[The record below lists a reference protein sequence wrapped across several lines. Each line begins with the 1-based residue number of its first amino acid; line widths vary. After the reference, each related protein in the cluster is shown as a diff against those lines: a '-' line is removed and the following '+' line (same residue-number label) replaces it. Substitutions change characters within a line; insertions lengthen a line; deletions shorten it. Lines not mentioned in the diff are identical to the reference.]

1 MKRVASYLFI
11 MVLLITCASCGA
23 PNFRI
28 KKYYQDE
35 SHFKEFKAN
44 VKGYYDYW
52 GDSNMIHLYIGDT
65 GDDFSSSSIYLIG
78 ENANAARKN
87 QIWNVIRMDSEI
99 TFVTSEAIFYDG
111 YMLPIVSLSCQGEE
125 LLDYDLGRQNLIE
138 SFTFGHAKPNA
149 ESVPASAQNDDL
161 LNSLGTE
168 ENPDGSCRAEGILC
182 GSGASNQNTL
192 YDLVFII
199 NKSFSI
205 NSGLEYFY
213 LKGDALE
220 IATEKGFFDQSHMG
234 DVFSL
239 SATKDAQG
247 DWILDSLIGNGVDYL
262 DPIG

>member
-1 MKRVASYLFI
+1 MKKVFSCFLI
-11 MVLLITCASCGA
+11 LVLLFLCASCGA

-28 KKYYQDE
+28 RQYYQDE
-35 SHFKEFKAN
+35 SHFKEYKAT

-52 GDSNMIHLYIGDT
+52 GDSNLIHLYIGDT
-65 GDDFSSSSIYLIG
+65 GGDFSSSSIYLIG

-87 QIWNVIRMDSEI
+87 QIWNVIRIDSEI

-111 YMLPIVSLSCQGEE
+111 YMLPIVALSCQGEE
-125 LLDYDLGRQNLIE
+125 LLDYDQGRQNLIE
-138 SFTFGHAKPNA
+138 SFIIGNAKPKA
-149 ESVPASAQNDDL
+149 ENIPASVQNDDL
-161 LNSLGTE
+161 LNSLGME

-182 GSGASNQNTL
+182 GSGAGNQNTL

-247 DWILDSLIGNGVDYL
+247 DWILDSLICNGVDYL